1 MDWLLESITTNYTY
15 IITILVGLIIVE
27 RFARKLMSES
37 RKTLANKIDVP
48 QIKPIQHNMEVTT
61 TDFDNQQT
69 KGKN

>member
-37 RKTLANKIDVP
+37 RKKLANKIDVP
-48 QIKPIQHNMEVTT
+48 QIKPIQHNMDVTT

-69 KGKN
+69 GNS